1 MKIRNRY
8 KFIIMYQA
16 LPMKTGKA
24 RQINKKLE
32 KDLKKLVKLC
42 GYRFIGSGY
51 DFTNKRRD
59 MEFEANV

>member
-8 KFIIMYQA
+8 KFIVMYQVV
-16 LPMKTGKA
+16 PTKTGKA
-24 RQINKKLE
+24 RQIDKKME
-32 KDLKKLVKLC
+32 KDIKDLAKKY

>member
-8 KFIIMYQA
+8 KFIIMYQT
-16 LPMKTGKA
+16 LPTKAGKEK
-24 RQINKKLE
+24 QIDKKLE
-32 KDLKKLVKLC
+32 KSIKNLAKIY

-59 MEFEANV
+59 MEIEANR